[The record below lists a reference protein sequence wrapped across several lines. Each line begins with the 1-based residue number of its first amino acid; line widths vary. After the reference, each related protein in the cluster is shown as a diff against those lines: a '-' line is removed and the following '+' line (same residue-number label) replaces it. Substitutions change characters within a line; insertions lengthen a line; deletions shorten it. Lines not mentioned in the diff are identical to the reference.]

1 MKTFKNT
8 AFAKANTQ
16 QTASYL
22 LTLAFLMISFM
33 TTAQSWTGT
42 WQSTLGEMKLEEQS
56 GQLSSKFSMK
66 RNNRSETA
74 ILYASINGD
83 VATGTIKYNGNKI
96 YYLRWK
102 LINNNKIEGV
112 YAASQSLLDSS
123 DNMDF
128 TATRKS
134 NPLYQAQD
142 VSQVRKAQ
150 VAKKPRTVRLN
161 EPVGVQL
168 SPDKQARI
176 DNFNRGR
183 VGTSTGSS
191 SRKKPVERR
200 VTNNTPKPVDAAQTY
215 KITVEKMYIY
225 EKDASKE
232 NRTHEIYGTIGI
244 RARKISGSST
254 ISLPD
259 VQKRPARVWSYSSSK
274 HANLRGAGG
283 NNRSLVQPIGNS
295 IAQPDPTGLTFI
307 SQGHLNIN
315 KSRTFK
321 IKDSEIKSG
330 AQVNIQMKLAE
341 ADPGYDD
348 DFPWKQ
354 RTLSIKDMVLGKSY
368 LLIQREKK
376 DKDYKV
382 AITFKVEQI

>member
-42 WQSTLGEMKLEEQS
+42 WQSTLGEMKLEEQN

-66 RNNRSETA
+66 RNNRSQTA
-74 ILYASINGD
+74 ILYATLNGN
-83 VATGTIKYNGNKI
+83 VAKGTIKYNGNKI

-128 TATRKS
+128 TATRKG

-142 VSQVRKAQ
+142 VSKVRKAQ

-183 VGTSTGSS
+183 NGNSTGSGS
-191 SRKKPVERR
+191 GNPPVANK
-200 VTNNTPKPVDAAQTY
+200 TPSTTPKPVDAIHTY
-215 KITVEKMYIY
+215 KITVEKLYIY
-225 EKDASKE
+225 EKDGSKE
-232 NRTHEIYGTIGI
+232 NTYHEIYGTIGI
-244 RARKISGSST
+244 RAYTISGSST

-259 VQKRPARVWSYSSSK
+259 VQKRPARVWSRSGKK
-274 HANLRGAGG
+274 HASVRGSGSG
-283 NNRSLVQPIGNS
+283 ISLIQPEK
-295 IAQPDPTGLTFI
+295 DPTGKTFI

-330 AQVNIQMKLAE
+330 AQVNIQMNLAE

-354 RTLSIKDMVLGKSY
+354 RTLNIKDMVLGKSY
-368 LLIQREKK
+368 LLIQREIK